1 MKEQRLKH
9 YILPQ
14 QIGQQLI
21 AHKKGRNKLCSC
33 GSGLKAKKC
42 HGDETDYK
50 CHTPNPVGK
59 K

>member
-1 MKEQRLKH
+1 MKEQRLH
-9 YILPQ
+9 NYILPQ

-50 CHTPNPVGK
+50 CHTPK